1 MEIHFHAIDFAV
13 VDNDQ
18 QKYYDEMTKKL
29 FSSQKK
35 LRRLFDG
42 VSDVILRRGE
52 GFIVDI
58 IGNKPLP
65 EYQDYLLI
73 FDFPKSYFKE
83 IILGLRH
90 FLAILEDD
98 WRFNAAVDPVKSMP
112 LYRNIKHLIIVLAY
126 QANIKGVCL
135 S

>member
-52 GFIVDI
+52 DI
-58 IGNKPLP
+58 IGNNPLP
-65 EYQDYLLI
+65 EYQDHFLI

-90 FLAILEDD
+90 FLDILEDD
-98 WRFNAAVDPVKSMP
+98 WRFNAAVDPVKYMP
-112 LYRNIKHLIIVLAY
+112 LYHNIKHLIIVLAY

>member
-29 FSSQKK
+29 FSSQKN

-52 GFIVDI
+52 GFVVDI

-73 FDFPKSYFKE
+73 FDFPKSYFMKVLLEMKILLEE
-83 IILGLRH
+83 IQ
-90 FLAILEDD
+90 DD
-98 WRFNAAVDPVKSMP
+98 WHFDDAVDPQMTMP
-112 LYRNIKHLIIVLAY
+112 LYRNIKHLIVVLAY
-126 QANIKGVCL
+126 QTKIKGFEFC
-135 S
+135 

>member
-58 IGNKPLP
+58 IGNNPLP
-65 EYQDYLLI
+65 EYQDHLLI

-90 FLAILEDD
+90 FLNILEDD
-98 WRFNAAVDPVKSMP
+98 WRFNDAVDPVKYMP